1 MDPISHL
8 VAGRAV
14 VAIVDNGC
22 HGRGMGAAAILG
34 ALSPDIDLILAP
46 AGWDIYLRAHQAG
59 THSSVGGLLVA
70 CAAAAVVRG
79 LLRGSRYAP
88 LAAAASGAAM
98 SHLALDAVSGAR
110 IRLAWPFADP
120 RVGVPLVAMADPWLV
135 AIFVAGLLALWPA
148 RRRLRRIAAVVL
160 GTATAF
166 LCLKGALLDRAVRA
180 AHLDAASPRAAEV
193 RWGSLTEWDVYDRTP
208 TAVRAWR
215 INSGKGPAFL
225 RLSQPLLGESTLVAA
240 SRSLDTVKNFL
251 RAHEFGFAVETV
263 ASDGRTEV
271 GWSDLRYCWRLP
283 DRAGDLACAL
293 WFGGVFGPDGRALTQ
308 EVMIGT
314 RKQRRPA
321 PR

>member
-1 MDPISHL
+1 MDPLSHI

-14 VAIVDNGC
+14 VAMVDNGC
-22 HGRGMGAAAILG
+22 HGRGFGAAAILG
-34 ALSPDIDLILAP
+34 ALSPDLDIVLAP

-59 THSSVGGLLVA
+59 THSIVGGLLVA
-70 CAAAAVVRG
+70 CAAAAVVRR
-79 LLRGSRYAP
+79 LLPGSRYAP
-88 LAAAASGAAM
+88 LAVAAAGAAM

-120 RVGVPLVAMADPWLV
+120 RVGVPLVAMADPWLI
-135 AIFVAGLLALWPA
+135 AIFVTGLLALWPA
-148 RRRLRRIAAVVL
+148 RRRLRTIAAVTL
-160 GTATAF
+160 GAAIAF

-215 INSGKGPAFL
+215 INSEKGPAFL
-225 RLSQPLLGESTLVAA
+225 RLSQPLLGESTLVVA

-263 ASDGRTEV
+263 ESDGRTAV
-271 GWSDLRYCWRLP
+271 RWSDLRYCGRSADGAL
-283 DRAGDLACAL
+283 RCTL

-308 EVMIGT
+308 EVTIGT
-314 RKQRRPA
+314 HQQRRPA
-321 PR
+321 PP